1 MQYYQGKAVQH
12 VESGR
17 QGVVL
22 SWYPWHEWSD
32 AEGNALWHEEMAC
45 FPGGKMWILFSN
57 NAICM
62 RWMHRFRTMHPG
74 RALFVR
80 QSPQWVGGRPPPPE
94 PFRDG
99 EVPPPPPAAPPPKA
113 DSHGNRVRPGKK
125 QREQHRA
132 THEAHVAAWNAQE
145 ERFAAMAREEA
156 QADMLA
162 AEALES
168 AEIEEGDLLHLQAMH
183 EKAMAERSQYE
194 LDEAADVAAVATEQA
209 DVARPPVPPVPPVPP
224 ARTARPAGPPG
235 RPAGRTYN
243 YNLYCYIYIYLCFYI
258 YIYMLLRQS
267 RRMRQ

>member
-12 VESGR
+12 VETGR
-17 QGVVL
+17 PGIVL
-22 SWYPWHEWSD
+22 SWYPWHEWID
-32 AEGNALWHEEMAC
+32 VHGNRVWHEEMDC

-62 RWMHRFRTMHPG
+62 RWMHRFRTLHPG

-80 QSPQWVGGRPPPPE
+80 QGPQWVGSRPPPPE

-99 EVPPPPPAAPPPKA
+99 EVPPPPPAAPPPSV
-113 DSHGNRVRPGKK
+113 DSHGNRVRPGKR
-125 QREQHRA
+125 QRDQNRA
-132 THEAHVAAWNAQE
+132 AYDRHVAAYNAQE
-145 ERFAAMAREEA
+145 ERLDALAREEA

-168 AEIEEGDLLHLQAMH
+168 QQFAEIEEEDLLHLQAMH
-183 EKAMAERSQYE
+183 EQAMAERSQYE
-194 LDEAADVAAVATEQA
+194 LDEAADVAAVAAEQA

-235 RPAGRTYN
+235 RPAGRIYN
-243 YNLYCYIYIYLCFYI
+243 YNCYIYIYI
-258 YIYMLLRQS
+258 YL
-267 RRMRQ
+267 